1 MSEKNASG
9 PIIKILGGC
18 LLLVY
23 WMYILYELSN
33 KHAFLIAEKT
43 ALIHIVGFLMII
55 IGWIF
60 EDNENNI
67 SETEIA
73 DIRKTVES
81 NVQIIEIIGDA
92 LGRDKKSS

>member
-1 MSEKNASG
+1 MSGKNASG
-9 PIIKILGGC
+9 PVFKILGGC

-33 KHAFLIAEKT
+33 THAFLIGEKT
-43 ALIHIVGFLMII
+43 ALVHIVGFLMII
-55 IGWIF
+55 IGWVF
-60 EDNENNI
+60 EDSENNI

-81 NVQIIEIIGDA
+81 NVQILEIIGDA